1 MARSI
6 EHDPFRCF
14 RFAPRI
20 GYEGKPIG
28 VSMVDIQPGQ
38 PWSGPGL
45 VVIESALKPE
55 IIELARVRQPV
66 PFVIG
71 VFHVTDEF
79 GVGGDP
85 SLNIVLSEVVP
96 AKSELVIT
104 PLDASDDSILKVTF
118 TMAYDRL
125 TFLFGRSSELN
136 ILDKMAAVV

>member
-1 MARSI
+1 M
-6 EHDPFRCF
+6 
-14 RFAPRI
+14 
-20 GYEGKPIG
+20 
-28 VSMVDIQPGQ
+28 
-38 PWSGPGL
+38 